1 MKIEI
6 KHRYK
11 GDVIYSHECE
21 NNTILK
27 TVEKAVKGNVSLA
40 FADLY
45 SADLRFANLR
55 FANLYSADLRF
66 ANLYSANLYSANLRS
81 ADLRFANLR
90 SAYLY
95 SADLRFANLYS
106 ANLRS
111 VVKMPIYCK
120 WSHGITNG
128 NLIHIGCEKRTI
140 QEWNEFF
147 DSDEEIETPRGTE
160 EFKQIQAVYEAY
172 KAYLT
177 FLNNQK

>member
-6 KHRYK
+6 KHRYT

-40 FADLY
+40 FADLH
-45 SADLRFANLR
+45 
-55 FANLYSADLRF
+55 
-66 ANLYSANLYSANLRS
+66 S

-90 SAYLY
+90 SANLY